1 MRPWFASSGP
11 EGGAAACL
19 SLSLSTL
26 SRSGLRGGE
35 MGGMGIVG
43 GSRRSEEE
51 EAGGIGRRQHHALV
65 AACLVT

>member
-1 MRPWFASSGP
+1 
-11 EGGAAACL
+11 
-19 SLSLSTL
+19 
-26 SRSGLRGGE
+26 

-65 AACLVT
+65 AARLVTEGVCVCVCGLLELIA